1 MGYRSFVGRPR
12 AFPDGHHMPHAPT
25 RWRRT
30 SRIAAV
36 LPLVYWLAC
45 QSSQTPRDDGGRDGT
60 HADAALPDGAAVR
73 ATGGTTGGS
82 GGVTGGGGAPGTG
95 GRPATG
101 GAPGTGGAST
111 SRLDAELATDGALAS
126 DGRDAPATEAGTDRA
141 SGVDVGRETPASD
154 TPASEA
160 AARDFGGTDG
170 PQDDRGDGA
179 PIDGALDPGVNMS
192 DCPNPDW
199 LVDLIT
205 SDEPPACIQRYTYH
219 DEVVFYTPIPG
230 CCDRM
235 STLYD
240 RCGTILCA
248 PDGGY
253 TGKGDG
259 RCPDFKLPAD
269 PFINC
274 IWPLK

>member
-1 MGYRSFVGRPR
+1 MGCRSFVGRPR
-12 AFPDGHHMPHAPT
+12 AFPDGHDMLHAPT
-25 RWRRT
+25 CWRRT
-30 SRIAAV
+30 SRIVVA
-36 LPLVYWLAC
+36 LPLVHWLAC

-60 HADAALPDGAAVR
+60 HADAALPDGPAVSS
-73 ATGGTTGGS
+73 TGGA
-82 GGVTGGGGAPGTG
+82 GGVTGGGGAPGSG

-101 GAPGTGGAST
+101 GAPGTGGEFT
-111 SRLDAELATDGALAS
+111 SKLDARLAKDVALAS
-126 DGRDAPATEAGTDRA
+126 DGGDAPATEAGTDRA
-141 SGVDVGRETPASD
+141 SGVDVGREAPVSD
-154 TPASEA
+154 GLAGEA
-160 AARDFGGTDG
+160 AARDFGGIDG
-170 PQDDRGDGA
+170 AQGDGGDGTR
-179 PIDGALDPGVNMS
+179 IDGALDPGVNMS
-192 DCPNPDW
+192 DCPNPEW

-205 SDEPPACIQRYTYH
+205 SDEPPACIQRYIYH

-259 RCPDFKLPAD
+259 RCPDFKLSAD